1 MCKLLLART
10 SRYTNSQPKIR
21 DMCQSCDEQA
31 CDEQEDNLAL
41 PLFAFMISL
50 VALVIS
56 IVHFL
61 LVVSG

>member
-1 MCKLLLART
+1 MT
-10 SRYTNSQPKIR
+10 QP
-21 DMCQSCDEQA
+21 SDEQTSE
-31 CDEQEDNLAL
+31 EQEDSIAL
-41 PLFAFMISL
+41 PLFALTISL